1 MSVLADY
8 HSDNRSKEIT
18 MQSKSLLAMASI
30 AFSFYA
36 LFFLLIDK
44 MIFSVGAIACALA
57 FEIFAYLED

>member
-1 MSVLADY
+1 M
-8 HSDNRSKEIT
+8 K
-18 MQSKSLLAMASI
+18 SKSLLAMASI